1 MYKTSETVAL
11 PLNVSVDRP
20 LQAQLFEQVRAMILN
35 GHLKAGNALPA
46 TRALSEQLGIS
57 RNTVVLAYDRLLAEG
72 YIESKRSIGTFVSDA
87 IPNQG
92 AFLKEVPLNDL
103 GEDGLGEHKLDEDDF
118 TPSLTQ
124 ANPQGNKGAK
134 DGPFD
139 EFDLDLPSP
148 YASSSALSLAQTDTQ
163 TKIQAHAPVQPE
175 KPIKP
180 LLTKSG
186 ELEIDFYPDFV
197 DPDLFPERSWRRI
210 YAQNCGK
217 MERYVNA
224 QDPCGHYALRRAVA
238 DHLGPA
244 RGIIASPDEV
254 LIVSGAAEGRA
265 LLSHLLLPPPLPS
278 TGEVHGAYLAV
289 MENPGRKSVAQLF
302 HRLGAKVDFID
313 VDDQGLRT
321 ELLPI
326 PNEHH
331 LGGLV
336 YVNACRHYPF
346 GMSLSLAR
354 RIELLEWSL
363 ANNMTIVEDES
374 DSDFTYNG
382 APLSALKGLDRHERV
397 VYLGS
402 FEPIMGPA
410 MGLGYLVLPPRLV
423 AAARAL
429 KKILSC
435 GPSILEQAT
444 MADYLES
451 GAYDRHLRKSVKKG
465 KEKHD
470 LLIDL
475 LQSYFGDVT
484 LLGQEG
490 GLQLALILPE
500 KARNAAFVA
509 QELRSRHNV
518 GVYTLSSNEIF
529 LNDKAYK
536 INHNKASQVL
546 IFGYGSL
553 SLQDIHEGVQR
564 LADVLKSQLQTPFVT
579 NEKQKRLSVSQ
590 KEATHTHSSEPSK
603 KKRKPGDVTDLTTDM
618 TTMKTYKLDQKKKDR
633 GVA

>member
-1 MYKTSETVAL
+1 MYKPSETVAL

-20 LQAQLFEQVRAMILN
+20 LQAQLFEQVRTMILN

-92 AFLKEVPLNDL
+92 AFLKDVPLGDL
-103 GEDGLGEHKLDEDDF
+103 GEGDF
-118 TPSLTQ
+118 
-124 ANPQGNKGAK
+124 AK
-134 DGPFD
+134 STTDTKTDTSTDVIDAASFH

-148 YASSSALSLAQTDTQ
+148 TDSPSPLSQTQVPVKEQARVPVKAQVPKALSANT
-163 TKIQAHAPVQPE
+163 
-175 KPIKP
+175 
-180 LLTKSG
+180 G
-186 ELEIDFYPDFV
+186 ELEIDFHPDFV

-210 YAQNCGK
+210 YAQNCGQ

-224 QDPCGHYALRRAVA
+224 QDPCGHYELRRAIA

-244 RGIIASPDEV
+244 RGIIASPDDV
-254 LIVSGAAEGRA
+254 LIVSGALEGRA
-265 LLSHLLLPPPLPS
+265 LLSHLLLSPPLLS
-278 TGEVHGAYLAV
+278 GDKHQGSYMAV
-289 MENPGRKSVAQLF
+289 MENPGRKTVAQLF
-302 HRLGAKVDFID
+302 HRLRAEMHFID

-321 ELLPI
+321 DLLPT

-363 ANNMTIVEDES
+363 TNAMTIVEDES
-374 DSDFTYNG
+374 DSDFAYNG
-382 APLSALKGLDRHERV
+382 APLTALKGLDRHERV
-397 VYLGS
+397 IYLGS
-402 FEPIMGPA
+402 FEPLMGRA

-423 AAARAL
+423 DAARAL
-429 KKILSC
+429 KKIHFS

-470 LLIDL
+470 FLIDL
-475 LQSYFGDVT
+475 LQKHFGDVT
-484 LLGQEG
+484 LLGAEG
-490 GLQLALILPE
+490 GLQLAFVLPE
-500 KARNAAFVA
+500 KFGSAAGVA
-509 QELRSRHNV
+509 QEMRSRHGV
-518 GVYTLSSNEIF
+518 GIYSLSSNEIF
-529 LNDKAYK
+529 LNDKAYE
-536 INHNKASQVL
+536 INHNKASQML
-546 IFGYGSL
+546 IFGYGCL
-553 SLQDIHEGVQR
+553 SIQDIHEGVQR
-564 LADVLKSQLQTPFVT
+564 LADMLKSQVQTPLVT
-579 NEKQKRLSVSQ
+579 KAKQKGLPLHQSDVGHKPQSGPFN
-590 KEATHTHSSEPSK
+590 KNCEK
-603 KKRKPGDVTDLTTDM
+603 KKRERGNVTGLTK
-618 TTMKTYKLDQKKKDR
+618 MKTYKLDQKKKDR